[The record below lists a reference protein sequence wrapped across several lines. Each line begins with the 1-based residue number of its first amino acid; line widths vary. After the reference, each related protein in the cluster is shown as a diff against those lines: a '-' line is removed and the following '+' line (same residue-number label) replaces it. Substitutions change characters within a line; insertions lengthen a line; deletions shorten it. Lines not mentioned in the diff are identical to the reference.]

1 VDRAELDRP
10 SEEVAPRLLNLLLVA
25 GGCAGRIVEVEAY
38 GGSRDPASHAFRGP
52 TARNATMFGP
62 AGHLYVYL
70 SYGLHHCA
78 NVVTGHEG
86 LGEAVLIRAL
96 APVEGVTQMRARR
109 TAARRDVDLC
119 NGPGKAC
126 QALGVHR
133 SHDGTDLLVRRAAIQ
148 LVDDGTPPPARPATS
163 TRVGISVAVD
173 LPWRFWVPGDPNVSR
188 ARGSGE

>member
-1 VDRAELDRP
+1 
-10 SEEVAPRLLNLLLVA
+10 
-25 GGCAGRIVEVEAY
+25 
-38 GGSRDPASHAFRGP
+38 
-52 TARNATMFGP
+52 MFGP

-96 APVEGVTQMRARR
+96 APVAGLPEMRARR

-126 QALGVHR
+126 QALGVLR
-133 SHDGTDLLVRRAAIQ
+133 AHDGTDLLAAGAAIQ

-163 TRVGISVAVD
+163 TRVGISVATD

-188 ARGSGE
+188 ARGSGG